1 MTDGTVETVTVMF
14 TDLVGSTELASR
26 VGPDAAEELR
36 VEHFDLLREAIA
48 ASNGREVKNVGDG
61 LMVVFASAAAA
72 IACAASIQRRI
83 ESRNRRADHPFG
95 VRVGVAMGDAS
106 RRDDDYFGPPVVE
119 AARLCAAASGGQILL
134 SEVTRIMVGR
144 RGGHHFAPIGD
155 LELKGLPGPVATS
168 ELVWKSEPAMPTALP
183 KATPV
188 IATPDTGYAPEDVNG
203 LDRSVAARV
212 SSERFVGREDALAAL
227 EGESGAVVIAGD
239 AGVGKSR
246 LVAELERRA
255 RADGKLV
262 LVGECL
268 ELTDGELAYAPI
280 VAALRPVLRPGDVL
294 DPLSAAERGELARL
308 WPELGPAG
316 GSGVDADGSGQA
328 RVFALLL
335 GLLMRLGSERP
346 VVFIVEDLHW
356 ADRSTRDFLAFLV
369 RSARG
374 GRLLLIVT
382 LRAEELHRE
391 HPARAFV
398 AELTRVRGVRRFE
411 LAPFTPD
418 ELAMQVEGILGQR
431 PDPKLVQ
438 QLFARTDGNAFYTE
452 ELLVAGAGTALP
464 PSLRDLL
471 LVRIERLSP
480 PCRRLLAL
488 VATAERVVD
497 ERLLAAV
504 EEVPDAMFAPAL
516 REALAQQV
524 LVPRGDGSA
533 YAFRHAL
540 VREAVYSDL
549 LAGERAKLH
558 RALARTLVR
567 RPDLAVTGIG
577 VAGELAHHWYAAGE
591 LGHAFEAS
599 VQASADAE
607 RAFAFAETQHH
618 SEHALLLWDRVPDAA
633 RISGLDRP
641 ALLER
646 AAGAALRADHPGRAV
661 SLARQAIVELDPA
674 LDPLRVARIYML
686 LGRALWFSADQV
698 GGLAAYREAVGLVPA
713 EPPSSERALVVA
725 GEAQAL
731 MLSGH
736 SVEAYARCEEA
747 LELARAVGDRF
758 VQAHVHNT
766 LAGLGGSFG
775 DPVEHAASAR
785 TIAFELGAVEEI
797 GRSYANGSEAL
808 DYAGRT
814 EDAIG
819 LAEEGIAAAPR
830 WGLHDFVMYLTS
842 SVAGWLV
849 RLGRLEEAGRLC
861 EDPTPRGPTAAAPRH
876 HTLGQLATIR
886 GEFSTAQVELQR
898 AEELARG
905 VGGPEWWPAIQA
917 DIAML
922 ALWQGRLDDAAAA
935 AREAL
940 DAVAEP
946 QYGPWLPDFTDV
958 YPTAARV
965 EADRAERARAD
976 GVSAADAEA
985 AAVDALARLD
995 TMLAGISE
1003 EHRPPRPVA
1012 VRSLVAAE
1020 AIRAAGRVDP
1030 RAWRVAADGFRARR
1044 EPYTAAYAEFRHAD
1058 ALLRVAGG
1066 DEAAGD
1072 AAAGD
1077 AAAGDAAAVD
1087 PAAGDAGPL
1096 LRDAHAAT
1104 VRLGERPLRTEIE
1117 KLAQRVGIPLG
1128 EEAKPV

>member
-1 MTDGTVETVTVMF
+1 MTDGSVETVTVMF

-26 VGPDAAEELR
+26 VGPDPAEQLR
-36 VEHFDLLREAIA
+36 VEHFGLLREAIA
-48 ASNGREVKNVGDG
+48 GSNGHEVKNVGDG
-61 LMVVFASAAAA
+61 LMVVFGSAAAA
-72 IACAASIQRRI
+72 MACAATIQRRI

-134 SEVTRIMVGR
+134 TEVTRIMVGR
-144 RGGHHFAPIGD
+144 RGNHHFSPIGD
-155 LELKGLPGPVATS
+155 LELKGLPGPVATC
-168 ELVWKSEPAMPTALP
+168 ELVWKSVPEAPTALP
-183 KATPV
+183 KATPLHV
-188 IATPDTGYAPEDVNG
+188 APETGFAVENLNR
-203 LDRSVAARV
+203 LDRPVAARV
-212 SSERFVGREDALAAL
+212 SSERFVGREDELAAL
-227 EGESGAVVIAGD
+227 GGESGTVVIAGD

-262 LVGECL
+262 LIGECL

-280 VAALRPVLRPGDVL
+280 VAALHPVLRAGHAL
-294 DPLSAAERGELARL
+294 DPVSATERGELARL

-316 GSGVDADGSGQA
+316 GSDVDADGSSQA
-328 RVFALLL
+328 RIFALLL
-335 GLLMRLGSERP
+335 ELLMRLGRERP
-346 VVFIVEDLHW
+346 VVFVVEDLHW

-369 RSARG
+369 RAARG

-382 LRAEELHRE
+382 LRGEELHRE

-398 AELTRVRGVRRFE
+398 AELARVRGVRRFE
-411 LAPFTPD
+411 LAPFTHE
-418 ELAMQVEGILGQR
+418 ELALQVEGILGQR
-431 PDPKLVQ
+431 PEPKLVQ
-438 QLFARTDGNAFYTE
+438 QLFERTDGNAFYTE
-452 ELLVAGAGTALP
+452 ELLAAGAGTALP
-464 PSLRDLL
+464 ASLRDVL

-488 VATAERVVD
+488 AAAAERVVD

-524 LVPRGDGSA
+524 LVPRGDGGA

-540 VREAVYSDL
+540 VREAVYRDL

-558 RALARTLVR
+558 RALARALVR
-567 RPDLAVTGIG
+567 RPELAVTGIG

-599 VQASADAE
+599 VEASADAE

-618 SEHALLLWDRVPDAA
+618 SERALELWDRVPDPA
-633 RISGLDRP
+633 RISGLDRLD
-641 ALLER
+641 LLER
-646 AAGAALRADHPGRAV
+646 AAGAAVRADHPGRAV
-661 SLARQAIVELDPA
+661 SLARQAIAELDPA
-674 LDPLRVARIYML
+674 RDPVRRARIHML

-698 GGLAAYREAVGLVPA
+698 GGLAAYREAVRLVPS

-747 LELARAVGDRF
+747 LELARAVGDRL

-766 LAGLGGSFG
+766 LAGLGWSFG

-785 TIAFELGAVEEI
+785 RIAFELGAVEEI

-814 EDAIG
+814 EDAIA

-830 WGLHDFVMYLTS
+830 WGLHDFVVYLTS
-842 SVAGWLV
+842 SVAGWQV
-849 RLGRLEEAGRLC
+849 RLGRFEEAVRLC
-861 EDPTPRGPTAAAPRH
+861 EDATPRGPTAAAPRH
-876 HTLGQLATIR
+876 HTLGQLASIR
-886 GEFSTAQVELQR
+886 GDFSTAEFELRR

-905 VGGPEWWPAIQA
+905 IGGPEWWPAIQA

-922 ALWQGRLDDAAAA
+922 ALWQARLDDAATA

-940 DAVAEP
+940 DAVDEP

-958 YPTAARV
+958 YPTAARI
-965 EADRAERARAD
+965 EADRAEKARAD
-976 GVSAADAEA
+976 RVSAADAEA

-1020 AIRAAGRVDP
+1020 AMRAAGQSDP
-1030 RAWRVAADGFRARR
+1030 RAWQLVADAFRALG
-1044 EPYTAAYAEFRHAD
+1044 EPYTTAYAEFRQSQAVLV
-1058 ALLRVAGG
+1058 AAGG
-1066 DEAAGD
+1066 DDAAGN
-1072 AAAGD
+1072 AAAG
-1077 AAAGDAAAVD
+1077 
-1087 PAAGDAGPL
+1087 AAGDAGAL

-1104 VRLGERPLRTEIE
+1104 VALGERPLRLEIE
-1117 KLAQRVGIPLG
+1117 KLALRVGIPLEQEG
-1128 EEAKPV
+1128 APETTKVRTRARPT